1 MARQVSSKMETEVSS
16 SWSYY
21 RWFDLISGCMF
32 CFLSMKFAF
41 FTMTCYLALLFLY
54 LLETHFLFLL
64 QADFDPIRWLDKSLI
79 HICSRFGDYQ
89 KDTPSSF
96 TLSPRFSIFP
106 QFMFHLRR
114 SQFVQVYFHLDCEH
128 QAYYFL
134 TFLSLPSCSIFKHQL
149 WLRSLE
155 TVQMRRHILEWFWT
169 GKMLLTQSWW
179 FSPLWYL
186 ILFILVRN
194 QSSLMWRQLLLK
206 ESFFLILI
214 LPLSCFM
221 DQLLLNGEN
230 LDIMNSL
237 NIR

>member
-1 MARQVSSKMETEVSS
+1 MARQVSFKMETEVS
-16 SWSYY
+16 
-21 RWFDLISGCMF
+21 FACLITEDLTFYPVIF
-32 CFLSMKFAF
+32 CFLSKKFCF
-41 FTMTCYLALLFLY
+41 LYYVLLSCTVFLY
-54 LLETHFLFLL
+54 LLGTQLL

-114 SQFVQVYFHLDCEH
+114 SQFVQVYAHLDCKD

-134 TFLSLPSCSIFKHQL
+134 TFLSLPSCSICKHQF
-149 WLRSLE
+149 WLRSLGA
-155 TVQMRRHILEWFWT
+155 VQMRRHILEWFWT

-186 ILFILVRN
+186 ILFILVLN
-194 QSSLMWRQLLLK
+194 QSSLMWRQLLLI
-206 ESFFLILI
+206 ESFF
-214 LPLSCFM
+214 
-221 DQLLLNGEN
+221 
-230 LDIMNSL
+230 
-237 NIR
+237 